1 MEITNTEK
9 EALMSEEKIVNNIIE
24 GICPIRD
31 IIASLSDKWSLLVIY
46 TLSQNPKMRFGEIH
60 KSIPDIS
67 QRMLTVTLRS
77 LEADGLV
84 SRQVFPEVP
93 PRVEYQLTDL
103 GYSLLDPLRGLV
115 NWALKNTE
123 VIQESRESYQ
133 Q

>member
-1 MEITNTEK
+1 ME
-9 EALMSEEKIVNNIIE
+9 EEKIVNNIIE

-46 TLSQNPKMRFGEIH
+46 TLSQNPKMRFSELH
-60 KSIPDIS
+60 KSINDIS

-84 SRQVFPEVP
+84 SRQIYPEVP

-103 GYSLLDPLRGLV
+103 GYSLLDPLSGLV
-115 NWALKNTE
+115 NWARENTA
-123 VIQESRESYQ
+123 VIQESRKNYQ

>member
-1 MEITNTEK
+1 ME
-9 EALMSEEKIVNNIIE
+9 EEKIVNNIIE

-46 TLSQNPKMRFGEIH
+46 TLSQNPKMRFSELH
-60 KSIPDIS
+60 KSINDIS

-84 SRQVFPEVP
+84 SRQIYPEVP
-93 PRVEYQLTDL
+93 PRVEYQLPDL
-103 GYSLLDPLRGLV
+103 GYSLLDPLSGLV
-115 NWALKNTE
+115 NWARENTA
-123 VIQESRESYQ
+123 VIQESRKNYQ